1 MQYDHLSI
9 RSILLADDDED
20 DRLLFEDALNQVRQ
34 EVSLST
40 AEDGHTLL
48 VMLKRPPLPDVVF
61 LDLNMPGKN
70 GFECLQEIRQAEAYR
85 HIPVIIF
92 STTAQMDAVR
102 RTYDLGANYFMHKPP
117 SFPALKKLLN
127 QVFSLDLRTPFTPKK
142 ETFLLYSP

>member
-1 MQYDHLSI
+1 M
-9 RSILLADDDED
+9 
-20 DRLLFEDALNQVRQ
+20 LFEDALNQVR
-34 EVSLST
+34 SGIRLFT

-48 VMLKRPPLPDVVF
+48 EMLKHGPLPDIVF

-70 GFECLQEIRQAEAYR
+70 GFECLQEIRREETWR

-102 RTYDLGANYFMHKPP
+102 KTYDLGANYFMRKPQ

-127 QVFSLDLRTPFTPKK
+127 QVFSLDLRTLFTPKK